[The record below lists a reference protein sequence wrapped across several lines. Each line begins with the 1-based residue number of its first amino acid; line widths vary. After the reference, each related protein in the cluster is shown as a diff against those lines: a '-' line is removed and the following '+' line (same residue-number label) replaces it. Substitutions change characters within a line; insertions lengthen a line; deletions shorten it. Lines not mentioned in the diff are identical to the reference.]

1 MKSWLKKIGKKF
13 GKKDSQEVSKN
24 RNKETS
30 VINKNNIIVSEQKL
44 NYNKEEIKQ
53 KLTKAKI
60 EETKNIDKP
69 SIPSEIKTLN
79 SEKKNSWFNK
89 LGENFKKTSN
99 NIKVALFSKKL
110 DQDTIS
116 NIEDAFIMSD
126 LGVSFTELLLEDLK
140 KKKFTEDNI
149 RNQVSSYLETQF
161 AYSKHNLELNS
172 SDELKVI
179 LVFGV
184 NGSGKTTTIAKLAN
198 KAKLKN
204 IKVLIAAADTFRAAA
219 TEQIKA
225 WGNKIGVEVLSG
237 KPEEDPSSVVFKAH
251 KKAIEENYNLLII
264 DTAGRLHN
272 KLELMEELKKM
283 LRIIKKNDDRAPHNK
298 IIVLDSTIGQNT
310 YNQIEA
316 FQDKIG
322 ITGIIMTKLDGSAKG
337 GSLIG
342 IAKKYKLPIHAIGVG
357 EKIEDLVPFI
367 PKDFIDALLGTNIG
381 EKN

>member
-13 GKKDSQEVSKN
+13 GKNNTQKESK
-24 RNKETS
+24 NKETS
-30 VINKNNIIVSEQKL
+30 VINKNKITESEQKL

-53 KLTKAKI
+53 KITKATT
-60 EETKNIDKP
+60 EETKNIDK
-69 SIPSEIKTLN
+69 SFISSEIKTIN

-110 DQDTIS
+110 DHDTLS

-126 LGVSFTELLLEDLK
+126 LGVSFTELLIEDLK
-140 KKKFTEDNI
+140 KKKFTEGNI
-149 RNQVSSYLETQF
+149 RDQVSSYLESQF
-161 AYSKHNLELNS
+161 SYSKHNLELNS
-172 SDELKVI
+172 ADELKVI

-237 KPEEDPSSVVFKAH
+237 NPEEDPSSVVFKAH

-283 LRIIKKNDDRAPHNK
+283 LRIIKKNDDKAPHNK

-367 PKDFIDALLGTNIG
+367 PKDFIDALLGINIG